1 LPSGDPIHENNNKM
15 TIMSS
20 LTVNDHSYR
29 YQKPSPINFHK
40 NQFYQ
45 FSSISEGNNNN

>member
-1 LPSGDPIHENNNKM
+1 
-15 TIMSS
+15 
-20 LTVNDHSYR
+20 LTANVQSNR